1 MRYYFRFKFPLGV
14 THAASSNQEE
24 AIDQLFRA
32 IDRVH
37 PAADV
42 KEVPAADSVII
53 LIFID
58 GGHTEVFKV
67 AAPMTYCVEVAPEF
81 ES

>member
-1 MRYYFRFKFPLGV
+1 MRHYFRFKFPLRV
-14 THAASSNQEE
+14 THAAGGDQEK

-32 IDRVH
+32 IDRVS

-42 KEVPAADSVII
+42 KEVPAGDSVII

-58 GGHTEVFKV
+58 GDHTEVFKA